1 MRPILI
7 VDDEEAI
14 ARLVRR
20 TLTDA
25 GYPCQAV
32 TSSALAADLLEQ
44 NRYDLVL
51 LDVMMPGIDG
61 YDLLRY
67 LLPTGTPCIFLTAKG
82 SLSDRVQGLHMG
94 ADDYIVKPFEPAELV
109 ARVESVLRR
118 TGRGSL
124 QFTAWDVV
132 VETASCRVTRAGK
145 PVALTPKEYDLLLLL
160 LRNRGCVLYPAITCT
175 RPSGART
182 RCWTTPAR
190 WTPHIQRLRRKLGW
204 EDRITTVHRVGYRLE
219 SEEADR

>member
-20 TLTDA
+20 TLTDT

-109 ARVESVLRR
+109 TLDRVLKACCA
-118 TGRGSL
+118 GPGGAACSL
-124 QFTAWDVV
+124 PPGTWWW
-132 VETASCRVTRAGK
+132 RPPPAG
-145 PVALTPKEYDLLLLL
+145 
-160 LRNRGCVLYPAITCT
+160 
-175 RPSGART
+175 
-182 RCWTTPAR
+182 
-190 WTPHIQRLRRKLGW
+190 
-204 EDRITTVHRVGYRLE
+204 
-219 SEEADR
+219 

>member
-14 ARLVRR
+14 ARLIAR
-20 TLTDA
+20 TLQNA
-25 GYPCQAV
+25 GYSCRAI
-32 TSSALAADLLEQ
+32 TDSARAADLLEQ

-51 LDVMMPGIDG
+51 LDIMMPGIDG

-67 LLPTGTPCIFLTAKG
+67 ILPTGTPCIFLTAKG
-82 SLSDRVQGLHMG
+82 ALPDRVRGLQMG

-109 ARVESVLRR
+109 ARAEAVLRR

-124 QFTAWDVV
+124 QFSAWDVTV
-132 VETASCRVTRAGK
+132 DTAACRVTRADK

-160 LRNRGCVLYPAITCT
+160 LRNRGSVLYRDYLYETIWGEDEMLDNT
-175 RPSGART
+175 RT
-182 RCWTTPAR
+182 LDT
-190 WTPHIQRLRRKLGW
+190 HIQRLRRKLGW
-204 EDRITTVHRVGYRLE
+204 EDKITTIHRVGYRLE
-219 SEEADR
+219 SEEAAP